1 MERSEGRPRVGRE
14 REAVAVPGPRVVQ
27 GVGGGRASA
36 GRQGC
41 GDQIRTPA
49 KGKQGK
55 ERRLLIPGG
64 ESQGGCP
71 RPQRTMGT

>member
-1 MERSEGRPRVGRE
+1 MGGE

-55 ERRLLIPGG
+55 ERRLLIPER

-71 RPQRTMGT
+71 GPREQ